1 MRGGMRNRE
10 WGVGNGEWGMG
21 SGEVSSPTP
30 HSPLPTP
37 ASSMNYDVII
47 IGAGPAG
54 STVSTLLAREG
65 HRALLLEK
73 SWFPREKLCG
83 EFITPEC
90 LNVFDR
96 LGVSER
102 MFDAGAKTINQ
113 WMLFAPNG
121 RGVRVPMEWIA
132 DGHKHA
138 IGISRARMD
147 LILLDCAREAG
158 VDVRE
163 GFHVSPRLRRENGMG
178 VIEGKTDGAI
188 IERFSAPAVI
198 DASGRNGVFSNPIN
212 RAGRVDRAPQQ
223 PSRFEGSRL
232 FGCKV
237 HLRAVEGIR
246 GIGELFFF
254 RDGYGGLSDVE
265 NGRTN
270 LCFITT
276 EATLREAKGDREKLL
291 DLTMRSNP
299 AAERRL
305 RDAVIDGEWLGTG
318 PITYGRRR
326 PIPGVISI
334 GDAGAFID
342 PFTGS
347 GILLALSSG
356 ELVANVISQSF
367 AEGVSDV
374 DAIAKRYDQ
383 LHRARFGWRFLACAL
398 LRAVA
403 FNPAARNALVTAL
416 TRYQSLVKLM
426 ALSTRQRM
434 IHP

>member
-1 MRGGMRNRE
+1 
-10 WGVGNGEWGMG
+10 VGSGEWGTRSLFENALFD
-21 SGEVSSPTP
+21 SGFPTP

-37 ASSMNYDVII
+37 LFFMNYDVII

-54 STVSTLLAREG
+54 STVSTLLVRAG
-65 HRALLLEK
+65 LRALVLEK
-73 SWFPREKLCG
+73 SRFPREKLCG

-96 LGVSER
+96 LGVRER

-113 WMLFAPNG
+113 WMLFAPDG

-132 DGHKHA
+132 DGHNHA
-138 IGISRARMD
+138 IGVSRARMD
-147 LILLDCAREAG
+147 LILLESAREAG

-163 GFHVSPRLRRENGMG
+163 GFHVSPRFRREDGLSF
-178 VIEGKTDGAI
+178 IEGKTGGET
-188 IERFSAPAVI
+188 IERFSAPIVI
-198 DASGRNGVFSNPIN
+198 DASGRNGAFSNLIGG
-212 RAGRVDRAPQQ
+212 AGGAGGADRAARQTP
-223 PSRFEGSRL
+223 RVEGSRL

-237 HLRAVEGIR
+237 HLRAVEGMR
-246 GIGELFFF
+246 GLGELFFF
-254 RDGYGGLSDVE
+254 RDGYGGMSNVE
-265 NGRTN
+265 DGRTN
-270 LCFITT
+270 LCLLTT

-291 DLTMRSNP
+291 ALTMRSNP
-299 AAERRL
+299 AAQRRL
-305 RDAVIDGEWLGTG
+305 RDAVIDGEWQGAG

-326 PIPGVISI
+326 PMPGVILI

-356 ELVANVISQSF
+356 ELAANVISQSF
-367 AEGVSDV
+367 AEGVRDV
-374 DAIAKRYDQ
+374 DVIAKRYNR

-403 FNPAARNALVTAL
+403 FNPTARNALVTAL
-416 TRYQSLVKLM
+416 TRYHSLAKLM
-426 ALSTRQRM
+426 ALSTRQR
-434 IHP
+434 ITTDLN